1 MRACVNRKN
10 IILMSVGEG
19 GGGGRRGGGRGADK
33 ETKPAAAE
41 AKPLPEVPQNS
52 GMSVDT

>member
-1 MRACVNRKN
+1 
-10 IILMSVGEG
+10 MSVGEG
-19 GGGGRRGGGRGADK
+19 GGGERRGGGRGADK

-41 AKPLPEVPQNS
+41 PKPLPKVPQNS

>member
-19 GGGGRRGGGRGADK
+19 GRGADK

-41 AKPLPEVPQNS
+41 PKPLPKVPQNS